1 MRGLI
6 WCTQSSESA
15 MGNWALYQ
23 RKEPQVPSLR
33 FAPVGMTI
41 LLCTQK
47 LQRDI
52 HDPAMKLSSRP
63 EQLWAFGPPEVI
75 KMGSVRQPHSMEAPP
90 SPLSSRPELRRSVV
104 ERSAVQRSLPG
115 NVFRQS
121 LLGFPTSRCQ
131 QRPRVRGCFVPTGL
145 QWLLHFFA
153 LEIFL

>member
-75 KMGSVRQPHSMEAPP
+75 KNGFCSATILNGSAALPFVISTGAPK
-90 SPLSSRPELRRSVV
+90 
-104 ERSAVQRSLPG
+104 ERSGEICGPAVPSWKCFSTEPTRISYLAMPATTTG
-115 NVFRQS
+115 ARLFRPY
-121 LLGFPTSRCQ
+121 GTAMVATIF
-131 QRPRVRGCFVPTGL
+131 RP
-145 QWLLHFFA
+145 
-153 LEIFL
+153 